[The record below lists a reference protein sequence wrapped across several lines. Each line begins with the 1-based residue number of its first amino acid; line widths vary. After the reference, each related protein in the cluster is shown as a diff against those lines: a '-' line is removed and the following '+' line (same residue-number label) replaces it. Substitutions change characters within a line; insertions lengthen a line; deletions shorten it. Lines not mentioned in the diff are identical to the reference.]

1 MEPSG
6 KASAETQSSGS
17 PREYVLKQDKAAQT
31 TGQSRCLRAMGLGV
45 LAAALQP
52 SIPCAPPVTAGRSS
66 AATSPGH
73 GGRTSLFQQKEETVR
88 TQKPLTPV
96 PGVPEL
102 PSVSRQSQVSFKGE
116 SPFQKHEASTGYKST
131 QQKAV
136 ASRLF
141 SLVPSRPESVSVLT
155 DLWSQETRG
164 AGAGGRGPYMMYT
177 FSACEKWKTS
187 LVLGQTTLSSWRI
200 DSREL

>member
-102 PSVSRQSQVSFKGE
+102 PSVSRQSQVSFKRE

-136 ASRLF
+136 ASTDC
-141 SLVPSRPESVSVLT
+141 SVSSPPVLRVYRC
-155 DLWSQETRG
+155 SRIFGRRRQEVPEP
-164 AGAGGRGPYMMYT
+164 AGEGPT
-177 FSACEKWKTS
+177 
-187 LVLGQTTLSSWRI
+187 
-200 DSREL
+200 